1 MGREIGKTTL
11 TIRVLFFYFLSH
23 FLVFF
28 CGAQILAKEEL
39 VIEEQL
45 IFPLQEQHV
54 HGSTLVSLS
63 NGDFL
68 AAWFQGSGERT
79 ADDVK
84 IMGSRLPIGDKEWSP
99 PFEMADTP
107 HLPDC
112 NPVLFVNSE
121 GKLFLVWIAV
131 QANRWE
137 QSILKFRTSVDYQ
150 SSGAPV
156 WSWQDNILLKPGDE
170 FAEET
175 ERKLMELPGLTAGW
189 AEYAP
194 QYDDLIIEASKDQAK
209 RSIGWMTR
217 IKPLQ
222 LEGGKILLPI
232 YSDGFNM
239 SMVAISTDY
248 GNTWTPSLPIVGRGP
263 IQPALAQKKNGEIV
277 ALMRDSGDAPTRVQK
292 SVSSDGGITWSA
304 ARKTDIPNSASVEL
318 MVLKNGHWAFL
329 GNDVEDGRYRMALYL
344 SDDEGETWKWKT
356 YLEDEE
362 NDFGRFSYPSL
373 IQSEDGLLHLTY
385 SYHLSSGGKSIK
397 YLSLDPERFFAP

>member
-1 MGREIGKTTL
+1 MRKTFLIYLFCLGIVFLGRAQMLPKEQL
-11 TIRVLFFYFLSH
+11 VL
-23 FLVFF
+23 
-28 CGAQILAKEEL
+28 QEK
-39 VIEEQL
+39 L

-54 HGSTLVSLS
+54 HGSSLVSLS

-84 IMGSRLPIGDKEWSP
+84 IMGSRLSKGSKEWSQ

-112 NPVLFVNSE
+112 NPVLFLNSE

-137 QSILKFRTSVDYQ
+137 QSILRFRTSVDFDAP
-150 SSGAPV
+150 GAPV
-156 WSWQDNILLKPGDE
+156 WSWQDNILLKPDGS

-175 ERKLMELPGLTAGW
+175 ALKLKELPRLTAGW

-194 QYDDLIIEASKDQAK
+194 RYDDLIIDASKDQAK

-222 LEGGKILLPI
+222 LEQGKILLPL

-239 SMVAISTDY
+239 SMVAISEDN
-248 GNTWTPSLPIVGRGP
+248 GESWVPSLPIVGRGS
-263 IQPALAQKKNGEIV
+263 IQPALGKKKNGEIV
-277 ALMRDSGDAPTRVQK
+277 ALMRDSGDAPARVQK
-292 SVSSDGGITWSA
+292 SVSVDNGASWSA
-304 ARKTDIPNSASVEL
+304 AAKTEIPNTASVEL
-318 MVLKNGHWAFL
+318 LVMQSGHWAFL
-329 GNDVEDGRYRMALYL
+329 GNDIDDGRYRLALYL
-344 SDDEGETWKWKT
+344 SEDEGESWKWKV

-362 NDFGRFSYPSL
+362 KGSGSFSYPSL

-385 SYHLSSGGKSIK
+385 SYHLSNKEKSIK
-397 YLSLDPERFFAP
+397 YVSLDPEKLMIPR